1 MRIYGANLSLMV
13 TLAASGA
20 HAEELSLTPG
30 LYQVEVR
37 LSLPNVDNVAPPTIF
52 TRCLARLD
60 LQSGQAFFVL
70 SDNPLKQCE
79 LLDYHAAA
87 DTASYRIVCPGPNRG
102 TAVAVFHT
110 TRNAYHGAI
119 SMNMGGKNM
128 TMAEVQA
135 GKRIAECP

>member
-1 MRIYGANLSLMV
+1 MRLNAVNLGLVV

-30 LYQVEVR
+30 LYRVEVR
-37 LSLPNVDNVAPPTIF
+37 LRLPNVDNVAPPSIF
-52 TRCLARLD
+52 TRCLAPLD
-60 LQSGQAFFVL
+60 LQSGQAFLVL

-79 LLDYHAAA
+79 LLDYHAAV

-102 TAVAVFHT
+102 TAVAVFHA
-110 TRNAYHGAI
+110 TRNTYHGTI

-135 GKRIAECP
+135 GNRIGECP